1 MFMLPGLLLLCI
13 LWYLSVVA
21 TLATVYLQ
29 SASANALAGCVFC
42 RRSGIQFDSTAFEA
56 LAAKSSQQSSQQQS
70 PYVSSALTASSG
82 LSPSSGVNSD
92 GFKLVS
98 PNSMQSMQSSQHGA
112 GSMQDQSWS
121 DRSSGS
127 TGHEKSGE

>member
-1 MFMLPGLLLLCI
+1 M
-13 LWYLSVVA
+13 
-21 TLATVYLQ
+21 VYLQ
-29 SASANALAGCVFC
+29 SASVNALAGCVLC

-98 PNSMQSMQSSQHGA
+98 PNSMQSMQSSQHGG
-112 GSMQDQSWS
+112 GSVHDQSGS
-121 DRSSGS
+121 DRSRGS

>member
-1 MFMLPGLLLLCI
+1 VSI
-13 LWYLSVVA
+13 VA
-21 TLATVYLQ
+21 TLATACSQ
-29 SASANALAGCVFC
+29 FNSANIRSSCVFC

-98 PNSMQSMQSSQHGA
+98 PNSIQSMQSSQHGA
-112 GSMQDQSWS
+112 GSMQDQSGS

-127 TGHEKSGE
+127 TGHEKSGK